1 MTESF
6 PKSRLGDKVGL
17 GFGVWG
23 LAVGHKPL
31 LASLEERARGI
42 QGDKSNHHKV
52 EIRAPRGGSS
62 LGFRVL
68 GFLGFRV

>member
-31 LASLEERARGI
+31 LASLEERARGSRRQKQPS
-42 QGDKSNHHKV
+42 QGRNQ
-52 EIRAPRGGSS
+52 APRGGSS